1 LRMSSSDLP
10 AGASA
15 TETGMSRVLAIAVR
29 EVRSYLQDRGDLAF
43 SLLLPIAIFALM
55 YGAFSGQ
62 TLFNGTAYIVNLD
75 ADGAHAQR
83 LIERLDE
90 QEGLQVSLL
99 TLEDANARLERSD
112 ILVAA
117 IVPEDFSA
125 RLDSGWP
132 TQITFRQRGNGG
144 TEGQIVASMVRAEA
158 DAVSRELQVRRQVLI
173 ALAGKGVSEE
183 QVRTTVEGLLE
194 KERRAPAVDVVD
206 STIGGE
212 VSLVDQ
218 FMPGIMSMFVLMA
231 ITLGSRALV
240 EERKKGTLERLLST
254 RLSVAELYMG
264 KLTAGV
270 ARGFVQV
277 LILLVLAGLVFRL
290 FSAFEFLSLLL
301 VSLLFVAAAST
312 LALIIASI
320 ARTEDQAIS
329 ISIVFTM
336 ATVMLGGTFFE
347 IPEDTFLSLTS
358 KVALNTYVN
367 SAFKAIMSGG
377 AGVADLATELIV
389 LAGTVVVGL
398 ILSRTLFRVV
408 IGGR

>member
-1 LRMSSSDLP
+1 
-10 AGASA
+10 
-15 TETGMSRVLAIAVR
+15 MSRVLAIAVR

-83 LIERLDE
+83 LIERLNE

-117 IVPEDFSA
+117 IIPQDFSA
-125 RLDSGWP
+125 QLDSGWP

-158 DAVSRELQVRRQVLI
+158 DAVSRELQVRRQVQI

-194 KERRAPAVDVVD
+194 KEHRAPAVDIVD

-240 EERKKGTLERLLST
+240 EERKKGTLERLLTT
-254 RLSVAELYMG
+254 RLSVTELYMG

-290 FSAFEFLSLLL
+290 FSPIEFLSLLL
-301 VSLLFVAAAST
+301 VSVLFVAAAST

-358 KVALNTYVN
+358 QASLNTYVN
-367 SAFKAIMSGG
+367 SAFKAIMSGEAAVG
-377 AGVADLATELIV
+377 DLATELIV

>member
-1 LRMSSSDLP
+1 
-10 AGASA
+10 
-15 TETGMSRVLAIAVR
+15 
-29 EVRSYLQDRGDLAF
+29 
-43 SLLLPIAIFALM
+43 
-55 YGAFSGQ
+55 
-62 TLFNGTAYIVNLD
+62 
-75 ADGAHAQR
+75 
-83 LIERLDE
+83 
-90 QEGLQVSLL
+90 
-99 TLEDANARLERSD
+99 
-112 ILVAA
+112 
-117 IVPEDFSA
+117 
-125 RLDSGWP
+125 
-132 TQITFRQRGNGG
+132 
-144 TEGQIVASMVRAEA
+144 
-158 DAVSRELQVRRQVLI
+158 VSRELQVRRQVLI

>member
-1 LRMSSSDLP
+1 
-10 AGASA
+10 
-15 TETGMSRVLAIAVR
+15 MSRVLAIAVR

-83 LIERLDE
+83 LIERLNE

-117 IVPEDFSA
+117 IIPQDFSVQ
-125 RLDSGWP
+125 LDSGWP

-158 DAVSRELQVRRQVLI
+158 DAVSRELQVRRQVQI

-194 KERRAPAVDVVD
+194 KEHRAPAVDIVD

-240 EERKKGTLERLLST
+240 EERKKGTLERLLTT
-254 RLSVAELYMG
+254 RLSVTELYMG

-290 FSAFEFLSLLL
+290 FSPIEFLSLLL
-301 VSLLFVAAAST
+301 VSVLFVAAAST

-358 KVALNTYVN
+358 QASLNTYVN
-367 SAFKAIMSGG
+367 SAFKAIMSGEAAVG
-377 AGVADLATELIV
+377 DLATELIV

-398 ILSRTLFRVV
+398 ILSRTLFRVA

>member
-1 LRMSSSDLP
+1 
-10 AGASA
+10 
-15 TETGMSRVLAIAVR
+15 MSRVLAIAVR

-83 LIERLDE
+83 LIERLNE

-117 IVPEDFSA
+117 IIPQDFSVQ
-125 RLDSGWP
+125 LDSGWP

-158 DAVSRELQVRRQVLI
+158 DAVSRELQVRRQVQI

-194 KERRAPAVDVVD
+194 KEHRAPAVDIVD

-240 EERKKGTLERLLST
+240 EERKKGTLERLLTT
-254 RLSVAELYMG
+254 RLSVTELYMG

-290 FSAFEFLSLLL
+290 FSPIEFLSLLL
-301 VSLLFVAAAST
+301 VSVLFVAAAST

-358 KVALNTYVN
+358 QASLNTYVN
-367 SAFKAIMSGG
+367 SAFKAIMSGEAAVG
-377 AGVADLATELIV
+377 DLATELIV

>member
-1 LRMSSSDLP
+1 
-10 AGASA
+10 
-15 TETGMSRVLAIAVR
+15 VIALR

-99 TLEDANARLERSD
+99 TLEDADARLERSD

-117 IVPEDFSA
+117 IIPQDFSA
-125 RLDSGWP
+125 QLDSGWP

-158 DAVSRELQVRRQVLI
+158 DAVSRELQVRRQVQI

-183 QVRTTVEGLLE
+183 QVRTTVQGLLE
-194 KERRAPAVDVVD
+194 KEHRAPAVDIVD

-240 EERKKGTLERLLST
+240 EERKKGTLERLLTT
-254 RLSVAELYMG
+254 RLSVTELYMG

-290 FSAFEFLSLLL
+290 FSPIEFLSLLL
-301 VSLLFVAAAST
+301 VSVLFVAAAST

-320 ARTEDQAIS
+320 AGTEDQRYPSAF
-329 ISIVFTM
+329 VFTM
-336 ATVMLGGTFFE
+336 ATVMLGVRSSRYQRTR
-347 IPEDTFLSLTS
+347 S
-358 KVALNTYVN
+358 
-367 SAFKAIMSGG
+367 SA
-377 AGVADLATELIV
+377 
-389 LAGTVVVGL
+389 
-398 ILSRTLFRVV
+398 
-408 IGGR
+408 

>member
-1 LRMSSSDLP
+1 
-10 AGASA
+10 
-15 TETGMSRVLAIAVR
+15 MSRVLAIAVR

>member
-1 LRMSSSDLP
+1 
-10 AGASA
+10 
-15 TETGMSRVLAIAVR
+15 MSRVLAIAVR

-75 ADGAHAQR
+75 ADGVHAQR
-83 LIERLDE
+83 LIERLNE

-117 IVPEDFSA
+117 IIPQDFSA
-125 RLDSGWP
+125 QLDSGWP

-158 DAVSRELQVRRQVLI
+158 DAVSRELQVRRQVQI

-194 KERRAPAVDVVD
+194 KEHRAPAVDIVD

-240 EERKKGTLERLLST
+240 EERKKGTLERLLTT
-254 RLSVAELYMG
+254 RLSVTELYMG

-290 FSAFEFLSLLL
+290 FSPIEFLSLLL
-301 VSLLFVAAAST
+301 VSVLFVAAAST

-358 KVALNTYVN
+358 QASLNTYVN
-367 SAFKAIMSGG
+367 SAFKAIMSGEAAVG
-377 AGVADLATELIV
+377 DLATELIV

>member
-1 LRMSSSDLP
+1 
-10 AGASA
+10 
-15 TETGMSRVLAIAVR
+15 MSRVLAIAVR

-194 KERRAPAVDVVD
+194 KERRAPAVDIVD